1 MPGVS
6 EAMDRK
12 SVTDLPPKHTTKS
25 ESIANLQSE
34 FNKAFMQNLQDRLRA
49 KMTLIFRSKKVDTS
63 PANMWAG
70 EIKAGQKER
79 YVYDISIVIVIK

>member
-1 MPGVS
+1 
-6 EAMDRK
+6 MDRK

-49 KMTLIFRSKKVDTS
+49 KMTLIFRSKKPTEATDCWVNLPIFFKYYLKTL
-63 PANMWAG
+63 
-70 EIKAGQKER
+70 
-79 YVYDISIVIVIK
+79 